1 MKPAKNL
8 FHFCAVLAALLVVPA
23 ISGAERTLRAGHA
36 TIAVGQTNRVAIS
49 LESLGDE
56 KALGFSLSYDTNL
69 LRFVQAVLGP
79 DATNHGASLTV
90 NANQTTNF
98 GRIGLALSL
107 DLFTTNTFPAGT
119 NQIAE
124 LLFTPAPGIT
134 GGVSAIQFTNAP
146 IVPEIADSYAS
157 NLTATYVSGLAT
169 VELNCAF
176 ALGTNAAGFAASGG
190 TGDVTLGTLPACGWL
205 VSNTNGWISITSPT
219 NGTGNSTVQFT
230 VAANTGLASRTGV
243 VFIAGQI
250 FTITQSGIT
259 CSYLLSTNTA
269 THPTAAGT
277 NSFALLTAGPCPW
290 SVINSNSWIQVLSDT
305 SGSGNGTI
313 TYAVD
318 ENASITP
325 RSGTLIA
332 GGQAFTITQEA
343 IVCTFSL
350 SATGA
355 FHTEAPATN
364 SFSVTTAA
372 PCPWSVVNT
381 NPWIAILSDQSGT
394 GSGTVTYA
402 VSQSAS
408 ITERTGTLVVGGQT
422 FSITQQAVTCSFAV
436 APTSF
441 TNSAAG
447 FTNLITVSA
456 PGPCPWTVEST
467 NSWITIVSGSNGL
480 GPGGVQLA
488 LAANAISLERTGTV
502 VVAGQAVTILQ
513 QGIACTFT
521 VSPTRRTHGFGTA
534 SNSFTINAGTGCLW
548 SVVNTNPWLTIVGSS
563 AGSGTNTV
571 GYLVAANPSPLERIG
586 YLNVQ
591 GATLLI
597 TQRAITCTFTLA
609 PTNLLHTSAGGTA
622 TVSVTVGAGCAWTAT
637 TSDAWISLTTPSGTG
652 NGAFGVAV
660 EPNWSDAARTG
671 AVNVAGQVLPISQA
685 AYAGGFVLRSLDVS
699 VPGQVSLS
707 VTGGPAG
714 VWELQM
720 SGDLTNWS
728 KLADLTNSTGRVDLA
743 VPFTT
748 GSNHFFRALRP

>member
-23 ISGAERTLRAGHA
+23 SQGAERTLRAGHA
-36 TIAVGQTNRVAIS
+36 TIAVGQTNRIPIS

-176 ALGTNAAGFAASGG
+176 SLGTNAAGFTAGGG
-190 TGDVTLGTLPACGWL
+190 TSGVTLGTLPECGWL
-205 VSNTNGWISITSPT
+205 VSNTNDWISITSPT
-219 NGTGNSTVQFT
+219 NGTGDGTVQFA
-230 VAANTGLASRTGV
+230 VAANAGLASRTGV

-259 CSYLLSTNTA
+259 CSYMLSTNAA

-277 NSFALLTAGPCPW
+277 NSFALLTAAPCPW
-290 SVINSNSWIQVLSDT
+290 SVINSNSWIQVLSGT

-313 TYAVD
+313 TYAVE

-343 IVCTFSL
+343 IVCTYSL
-350 SATGA
+350 SASGA
-355 FHTEAPATN
+355 LHSETPATN

-372 PCPWSVVNT
+372 PCPWTVVNT
-381 NPWIAILSDQSGT
+381 NPWVSILSGGGPGSGAVVYAVDQSG
-394 GSGTVTYA
+394 SL
-402 VSQSAS
+402 
-408 ITERTGTLVVGGQT
+408 TERTGTLVVGGQT

-436 APTSF
+436 TPTNF

-447 FTNLITVSA
+447 FTNIITVTA
-456 PGPCPWTVEST
+456 PSPCPWTVENT
-467 NSWITIVSGSNGL
+467 NAWVAILSGSNGL
-480 GPGGVQLA
+480 GAGTVA
-488 LAANAISLERTGTV
+488 LAVGANPISLERTGTV
-502 VVAGQAVTILQ
+502 VVAGQAVSIVQ

-563 AGSGTNTV
+563 TGSGTNTV

-586 YLNVQ
+586 YLNIQ

-597 TQRAITCTFTLA
+597 TQRASTCTFTLA
-609 PTNLLHTSAGGTA
+609 PTNLLHSSAGGSGI
-622 TVSVTVGAGCAWTAT
+622 VSVTAGAGCAWSAT
-637 TSDAWISLTTPSGTG
+637 TTNGWMALTGASGSG
-652 NGAFGVAV
+652 NGSFGVAV
-660 EPNWSDAARTG
+660 EPNWSASARTG
-671 AVNVAGQVLPISQA
+671 SVNVAGVVLPVSQA

-743 VPFTT
+743 VPFTV